1 MSFEIPLTHNQSFR
15 LTQMSQIWIVYHVH
29 PEIRLKLVYL
39 V

>member
-15 LTQMSQIWIVYHVH
+15 LTQIWIVYHVH